1 MTSRVRF
8 VDMLGVTKRFPGV
21 TALDQVD
28 FHLTP
33 GEIHALVGEN
43 GSGKS
48 TLMRIL
54 GGWHKADAGEIK
66 VDGQTA
72 RFANP
77 GAALR
82 EGIVVIT
89 QEISLVPHLSVAENV
104 CLGQRCGRWVR
115 WKEMRRKAGRILE
128 ELQVDLDLETPVAE
142 LPPDLQQMVEIARA
156 LSLNAGVLVMD
167 EPTSSL
173 TEDEV
178 EALFRVTRS
187 LKERGVSIVF
197 ISHKLNE
204 VFALADCATI
214 LRDGHVVCSHPI
226 AEFDEEKL
234 VSLMVGRQ
242 LDDYYAKVV
251 AAPGEVMLEVDRLSE
266 SSIVKEGVTFS
277 VRAGEVVGVAGL
289 VGSGTTELAESIVG
303 LRKRQSG
310 VVRVAGE
317 DVSPSSP
324 AHALRS
330 GIVLVPED
338 RKRQGLVLTLTL
350 RENMMLGRER
360 NPQGL
365 RWVNRRS
372 EIATVQDY
380 MDRLR
385 IGAPDGEVMVSTL
398 SGGNQQKVV
407 LGRSL
412 VAKPQVLIL
421 DEPTRG
427 IDVGAKAEIYRLMG
441 EMAQSGMAVLMI
453 SSELPEILGMSDRVL
468 VMFRGRLVAELTRDE
483 ATEERIAHY
492 ATGGVT

>member
-1 MTSRVRF
+1 
-8 VDMLGVTKRFPGV
+8 MLGITKRFPGV

-28 FHLTP
+28 FHLAP

-54 GGWHKADAGEIK
+54 GGWHKADAGEIN
-66 VDGQTA
+66 VDGETV

-77 GAALR
+77 AAALR

-104 CLGQRCGRWVR
+104 CLGQRNGAWVR
-115 WKEMRRKAGRILE
+115 WNDMRRRAGRILE
-128 ELQVDLDLETPVAE
+128 ELQVDLDLEAPVAE

-156 LSLNAGVLVMD
+156 LSMNAGILVMD

-178 EALFRVTRS
+178 EALFRVTKS
-187 LKERGVSIVF
+187 LKQRGVSIVF
-197 ISHKLNE
+197 ISHKLKE
-204 VFALADCATI
+204 VFALADRVTV
-214 LRDGHVVCSHPI
+214 LRDGRVVSSHSI
-226 AEFDEEKL
+226 AELDEEKL
-234 VSLMVGRQ
+234 VGLMVGRQ

-251 AAPGEVMLEVDRLSE
+251 AVPGEVVLEVDRLSE
-266 SSIVKEGVTFS
+266 SSIIKEGVTFS

-310 VVRVAGE
+310 VVRVAGK

-338 RKRQGLVLTLTL
+338 RKRQGLVLTLSL

-372 EIATVQDY
+372 EVATVQGY
-380 MDRLR
+380 MDRLCIR
-385 IGAPDGEVMVSTL
+385 APDGEVTVSTL

-412 VAKPQVLIL
+412 VTKPRVLIL

-427 IDVGAKAEIYRLMG
+427 IDVGAKAEIYRLIG
-441 EMAQSGMAVLMI
+441 EMALSGMAVLMI

-468 VMFRGRLVAELTRDE
+468 VMFRGRLVADLTRDD